1 MIDWRIQSGTQ
12 TVQEE
17 CWFFP
22 SFPIQEFLLPM
33 INVGFEWIDEY
44 GDTSFH
50 RDDCMRLKGNIRY
63 LLDSGLVTRRQQIR
77 YDSFEKGI
85 VVLQATEIE
94 QCLLKL
100 LEAADRAILNNGT
113 LGFYGD

>member
-1 MIDWRIQSGTQ
+1 MIDWRIQSGAQ
-12 TVQEE
+12 TVQEDG
-17 CWFFP
+17 WFFP
-22 SFPIQEFLLPM
+22 SFTIQEFLLPM
-33 INVGFEWIDEY
+33 INVGFERIDEY
-44 GDTSFH
+44 GDTLFH

-63 LLDSGLVTRRQQIR
+63 LLDLGLVTRRQEIR

-85 VVLQATEIE
+85 VVLQAKEIE

-100 LEAADRAILNNGT
+100 LDAADRAILNNGT